1 MYRTLFFALALL
13 AGSNLLAQESICRVI
28 TTERDTIEGVLVQI
42 DKNLIIADIRNE
54 EARMAFHPK
63 EVLEYAVFVPRE
75 EPTHYQFVT
84 DPETD
89 ELKPM
94 RRQVDG
100 PMKLYVDRENFSSRV
115 NRGLPKGASVVPK
128 VDVYYI
134 GGYSDDVDKVNS
146 HNWKT
151 VLRHRLSDCPDLA
164 EKIGSKGY
172 KFRHLESIIIAYNI
186 CLERRS
192 SEVRN

>member
-1 MYRTLFFALALL
+1 MYRTLFFALTLL
-13 AGSNLLAQESICRVI
+13 AASNLLAQESICRII
-28 TTERDTIEGVLVQI
+28 TIERDTAKGILVQI
-42 DKNLIIADIRNE
+42 DEQLVIADMRNE
-54 EARMAFHPK
+54 EIRMSFQPQQ
-63 EVLEYAVFVPRE
+63 VLEYTVFTPRE

-84 DPETD
+84 HPESGK
-89 ELKPM
+89 LQPM

-134 GGYSDDVDKVNS
+134 GGYSDDVDKVTS

-151 VLRHRLSDCPDLA
+151 VLKQRLFDCPDLA

-172 KFRHLESIIIAYNI
+172 KFRHLESMIIAYNLCI
-186 CLERRS
+186 QRRS
-192 SEVRN
+192 SEAKK

>member
-1 MYRTLFFALALL
+1 MYRKLFIALTLL
-13 AGSNLLAQESICRVI
+13 ATTSLFAQESICRII
-28 TTERDTIEGVLVQI
+28 TTERDTAEGILVKIQEQ
-42 DKNLIIADIRNE
+42 LVIADMQNE
-54 EARMAFHPK
+54 EIRMTFRPK
-63 EVLEYAVFVPRE
+63 EVLEYTIFLPHE

-84 DPETD
+84 NPETGK
-89 ELKPM
+89 LKPM

-100 PMKLYVDRENFSSRV
+100 PMKLYIDRENFSSRV

-134 GGYSDDVDKVNS
+134 GGYSEDVEKVTS

-151 VLRHRLSDCPDLA
+151 VLRHRLSDCPEIA
-164 EKIGSKGY
+164 KKIGSKGY

-192 SEVRN
+192 SEARN